1 MLSSL
6 HIENFAI
13 IDQVTIGFTST
24 MTVLSGE
31 TGAGK
36 SIIIDALG
44 ILCGGRGSVDLIR
57 KGTDRFVVEGIF
69 TVQHNEMLL
78 TKLDQLGFDTRDQEN
93 QLLIRRELN
102 IAGKNTIRIN
112 GQLANVSLLKEIG
125 RYLVDI
131 HGQNE
136 HQALL
141 DVTTHIKM
149 LDQYASEALGLVF
162 NQFRQSYHTYNDLRK
177 KLLNTQQDEQSQA
190 QRLSFLEFQLQE
202 LEGLQIQLGEDEEL
216 QKQSKQLQH
225 AQQITQNLDRVN
237 LLLTDQDQSVA
248 GQMDQVVMLLEEL
261 SPFDPQYQE
270 YAQSIQSLQIDLQE
284 IARKIAFSYD
294 LPDYDDAT
302 IDEIESRLSQLEHFK
317 RKYAMDLEELVAY
330 QDSIAE
336 EIYQINHK
344 EAFLED
350 LKQEFTKAYQEC
362 MALAIQM
369 SQIRQ
374 EQGKQ
379 LKEEIEEQL
388 SQLYMPHSRFDIH
401 FESVKVDDKIS
412 KLMAGQEFLRIQA
425 DGMDLLEFYAAT
437 NLGESSK
444 SLIKVASGGELSRFM
459 LALKT
464 VFSRSQSVQTIVFDE
479 IDSGVS
485 GRVATAIANKMS
497 EIAAHRQVLCIT
509 HLPQVAA
516 AANNQLMI
524 AKKIVE
530 DRTVT
535 AVYELTHKERI
546 ETIARMMA
554 GETIS
559 QSSYE
564 LANELLSSYH

>member
-6 HIENFAI
+6 QIENFAI
-13 IDQVTIGFTST
+13 IDQVTLDFTSA

-57 KGTDRFVVEGIF
+57 RGTDRFVVEGIF
-69 TVQHNEMLL
+69 SVQHNKLL
-78 TKLDQLGFDTRDQEN
+78 LEKLNHLGFNVKDHEN

-102 IAGKNTIRIN
+102 IAGKNMIRIN

-125 RYLVDI
+125 RHLVDI

-141 DVTTHIKM
+141 DVATHIKF
-149 LDQYASEALGLVF
+149 LDQYASESLDLVLD
-162 NQFRQSYHTYNDLRK
+162 QFQQSYQNYNELRK
-177 KLLNTQQDEQSQA
+177 KLLNTQQDEQGQA

-202 LEGLQIQLGEDEEL
+202 LEGLQIQLGEDEAL

-237 LLLTDQDQSVA
+237 SLLTDQDQSVT
-248 GQMDQVVMLLEEL
+248 GQIDQVVMLLEEL

-270 YAQSIQSLQIDLQE
+270 YADSIQSLQIDLQE
-284 IARKIAFSYD
+284 IARKVAFSYD
-294 LPDYDDAT
+294 LPDYDETT
-302 IDEIESRLSQLEHFK
+302 IDEIESRLSQLEQFK
-317 RKYAMDLEELVAY
+317 RKYAMNLEELVAY

-336 EIYQINHK
+336 EIYQINHQ
-344 EAFLED
+344 ELFLGK
-350 LKQEFTKAYQEC
+350 LKQKFSNAYQEC
-362 MALAIQM
+362 LTLAKQV
-369 SQIRQ
+369 SQIRE
-374 EQGKQ
+374 EQGQ
-379 LKEEIEEQL
+379 RLKTEIEDQL

-401 FESVKVDDKIS
+401 FESVNIDEQVSDIMD
-412 KLMAGQEFLRIQA
+412 GQEFIRIQA
-425 DGMDLLEFYAAT
+425 DGIDHIEFYAVT

-444 SLIKVASGGELSRFM
+444 PLIKVASGGELSRFM

-497 EIAAHRQVLCIT
+497 EIADNRQVLCIT

-516 AANNQLMI
+516 AANSQLMI

-530 DRTVT
+530 GRTVT
-535 AVYELTHKERI
+535 AVYELTHEERV
-546 ETIARMMA
+546 EAIARMMS
-554 GETIS
+554 GEAVS

-564 LANELLSSYH
+564 LAHELLSSYL